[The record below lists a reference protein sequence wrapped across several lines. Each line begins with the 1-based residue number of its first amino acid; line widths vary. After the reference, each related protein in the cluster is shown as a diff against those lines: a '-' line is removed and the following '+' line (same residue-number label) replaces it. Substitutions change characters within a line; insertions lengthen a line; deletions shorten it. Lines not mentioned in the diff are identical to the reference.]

1 MCLAIPAHVCD
12 ISDSDRLA
20 LVDILG
26 VRRKVSIELLRDDP
40 PVVGDWVL
48 VHVGFAL
55 SKIGA
60 VQAEDQLKMLTMLGE
75 TEGAQEEIRHA
86 L

>member
-1 MCLAIPAHVCD
+1 MCLAIPAHVCE

-26 VRRKVSIELLRDDP
+26 VRRKVSIDLLQDDP

-60 VQAEDQLKMLTMLGE
+60 AQAEDQLKMLAMLGE

>member
-1 MCLAIPAHVCD
+1 MCLAIPAHVCE

-20 LVDILG
+20 VVDILG
-26 VRRKVSIELLRDDP
+26 VRRKVSIDLLQDDP

-55 SKIGA
+55 SKIGEA
-60 VQAEDQLKMLTMLGE
+60 QAEDQLKMLALLGE